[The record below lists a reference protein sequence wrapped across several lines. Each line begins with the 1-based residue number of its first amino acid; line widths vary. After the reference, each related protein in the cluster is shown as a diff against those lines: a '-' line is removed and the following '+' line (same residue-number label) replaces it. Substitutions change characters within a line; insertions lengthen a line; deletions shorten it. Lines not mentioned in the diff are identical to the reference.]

1 VPRLS
6 FFIGKGGVGK
16 TTVAASYAL
25 WRASQ
30 LPKRRLL
37 LLSTDPAH
45 SLGDVLR
52 KELSDAPARIAGRL
66 FAREIDAAAELRRF
80 LDFNRENILKVIE
93 KGSFFT
99 ADEIGPLLDATL
111 PGMSEIAGLLA
122 IDEALEKNEYD
133 EIVVDT
139 APMGHTLRMFDM
151 PGHFAQLLEFLRTA
165 SQRDEL
171 LAARFAN
178 RRLAP
183 DPFLEQWSAMV
194 ERLRST
200 LASKDSQLL
209 MVATPEPFS
218 VEETLRASEWL
229 RDEKGNDLPI
239 AAIVLNRSVAARN
252 KCPTCDRRVKA
263 LRAARKKL
271 SESYPGTR
279 ILRGEDP
286 GAPLLGAEQLT
297 AFGRHVFE
305 QKRLHVTLSVPPAI
319 PGPKIVRT
327 AWPVEGREMAFTLGK
342 GGVGKTTVSA
352 ALAVSTR
359 ADGKVIVNICSTDPA
374 PSLDDVFRADVG
386 EELAPVLEDPGL
398 RAVEIDAVDE
408 YRKWAAQMRRRVE
421 DGLTNETD
429 RGLHL
434 DLSYDRELLDALLD
448 VVPPG
453 VDEIFAIL
461 RISEMVHR
469 GERLIIDMAPT
480 GHAVELLK
488 TPERLLSWTRMLLKT
503 LATNRTL
510 PLARDAGV
518 EVATIQHKVREL
530 AAVMKDDNRS
540 AVDVVMLP
548 EMLPDR
554 ETRRLLRT
562 LGEMGASVQRIFV
575 NRVMVQDP
583 GDCSRCQRTRRWQMY
598 TLQTIRS
605 LTRHDVFIVPE
616 VPGGIAGRAALDRLT
631 RNIWRLA

>member
-1 VPRLS
+1 VPRIS

-25 WRASQ
+25 WRASK
-30 LPKRRLL
+30 LPRAKLL

-52 KELSDAPARIAGRL
+52 KRLSDEPIGIQGRL
-66 FAREIDAAAELRRF
+66 AAREIDAAAELRRF
-80 LDFNRENILKVIE
+80 LIEHRDNILKVIE
-93 KGSFFT
+93 KGSIFT

-122 IDEALEKNEYD
+122 IDNALESNEYD
-133 EIVVDT
+133 EIIVDT

-151 PGHFAQLLEFLRTA
+151 PGHFAKLLEFLRTA

-183 DPFLEQWSAMV
+183 DPFLEHWSRMV
-194 ERLRST
+194 GRVR
-200 LASKDSQLL
+200 AVIVSKDAHLL
-209 MVATPEPFS
+209 MVTTPEPFAL
-218 VEETLRASEWL
+218 EETLRASEWL
-229 RDEKGNDLPI
+229 RDDSGDDISVETI
-239 AAIVLNRSVAARN
+239 ILNRSVSSPNPCDSCDERAKSYRN
-252 KCPTCDRRVKA
+252 ARRVLA
-263 LRAARKKL
+263 RA
-271 SESYPGTR
+271 YPGIR
-279 ILRGEDP
+279 ILRGSDP
-286 GAPLLGAEQLT
+286 GAPLFGVDQLT

-305 QKRLHVTLSVPPAI
+305 ERPLKVVLSVPRGDSEPKFVKHHWPAEI
-319 PGPKIVRT
+319 
-327 AWPVEGREMAFTLGK
+327 REMVFTLGK

-352 ALAVSTR
+352 ALAVRTR
-359 ADGKVIVNICSTDPA
+359 AKDAVVVNICSTDPA

-386 EELAPVLEDPGL
+386 EQLAPVISDSGL
-398 RAVEIDAVDE
+398 RAAEINAVDE
-408 YRKWAAQMRRRVE
+408 YRKWASQMRRRVD

-434 DLSYDRELLDALLD
+434 DLTYDRELLDALLD

-480 GHAVELLK
+480 GHAIDLLK

-503 LATNRTL
+503 LAANRTL

-530 AAVMKDDNRS
+530 AGVMKDPNRS

-562 LGEMGASVQRIFV
+562 LSEIGAPVQRVFV
-575 NRVMVQDP
+575 NRVMMHDP
-583 GDCSRCQRTRRWQMY
+583 GDCSHCKRAKRWQMY
-598 TLQTIRS
+598 TLQKIRS
-605 LTRHDVFIVPE
+605 ITQNDMYIVPE
-616 VPGGIAGRAALDRLT
+616 VRGGVSGRTALT
-631 RNIWRLA
+631 RFTRSIWRMA